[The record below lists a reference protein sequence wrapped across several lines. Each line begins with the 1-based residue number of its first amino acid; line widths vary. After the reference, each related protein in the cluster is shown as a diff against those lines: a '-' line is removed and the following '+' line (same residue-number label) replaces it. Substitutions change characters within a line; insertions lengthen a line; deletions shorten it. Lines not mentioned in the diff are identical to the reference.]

1 MAWDHCHAVPDPQ
14 WPNKRCY
21 IREHLARARASPN
34 WFLGHAVA
42 TYRATTT
49 VGTARRSDRE
59 VTHEQKLWQIRE
71 IHLTII
77 NRLTKCCYV
86 RDERERRAN
95 LT

>member
-14 WPNKRCY
+14 WPDKRCHV
-21 IREHLARARASPN
+21 REHLALAGPAPN

-42 TYRATTT
+42 TYRATST
-49 VGTARRSDRE
+49 VGTASRCDRE

-71 IHLTII
+71 IRSTII
-77 NRLTKCCYV
+77 NRLVKCCYV